1 MKTCYSLCCVNCQCC
16 IRCMWEFVCCWT
28 EIGSL
33 VELKMVRCKELYPTN
48 RTIHSCSSKTAY
60 CHVNLLC
67 KKLCITSPSV
77 LFLYKNFF
85 GMMNVWRFRFLL
97 LCMGF
102 AVFSKFRVKAN
113 VFRGETGLGWFLM
126 LSFS

>member
-1 MKTCYSLCCVNCQCC
+1 
-16 IRCMWEFVCCWT
+16 
-28 EIGSL
+28 
-33 VELKMVRCKELYPTN
+33 MVGCKELYPTH
-48 RTIHSCSSKTAY
+48 RKIHSCSSETAY

-67 KKLCITSPSV
+67 KKLCITSPSI
-77 LFLYKNFF
+77 LFLYKKFF
-85 GMMNVWRFRFLL
+85 GMRKVRRFRSLL

-102 AVFSKFRVKAN
+102 PVFSKFSVKAD